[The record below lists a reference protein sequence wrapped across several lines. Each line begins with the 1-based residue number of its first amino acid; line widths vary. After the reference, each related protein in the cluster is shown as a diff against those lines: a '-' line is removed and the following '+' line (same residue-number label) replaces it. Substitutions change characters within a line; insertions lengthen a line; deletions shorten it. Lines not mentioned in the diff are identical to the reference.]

1 VPRRARVYPPGLP
14 YHLLQRGNNREA
26 CFIEAENEQ
35 FCPGLWREL
44 SGHYHCQ
51 MHAYCLMTHHIHFL
65 VTPESKSAISDS
77 MKVVGSRYA
86 ADINRN

>member
-1 VPRRARVYPPGLP
+1 
-14 YHLLQRGNNREA
+14 
-26 CFIEAENEQ
+26 
-35 FCPGLWREL
+35 
-44 SGHYHCQ
+44 

-65 VTPESKSAISDS
+65 VTPESKSAIPDS